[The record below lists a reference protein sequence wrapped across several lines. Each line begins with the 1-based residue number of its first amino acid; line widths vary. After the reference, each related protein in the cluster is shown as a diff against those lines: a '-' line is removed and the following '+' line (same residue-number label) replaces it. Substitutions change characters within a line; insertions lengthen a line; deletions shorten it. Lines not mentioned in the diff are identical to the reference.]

1 MTRQQAKERRSAL
14 ANKDRQTASR
24 ALILTWV
31 ALLRLAGIDVGH
43 DFLSERPPARKSP
56 SQGLDEALIAL
67 PALGLCSR
75 QRRVW

>member
-1 MTRQQAKERRSAL
+1 MTRQQAEERRSAL
-14 ANKDRQTASR
+14 AKKDRQTAGR

-43 DFLSERPPARKSP
+43 DFLGERPSARKPP

-67 PALGLCSR
+67 PALGL
-75 QRRVW
+75 RRRKRRIG